1 MTQTTGNDEELIY
14 EDFDTRAEILLQCYN
29 AIAAVE
35 SIDTYLNKQV
45 KKKEEVKAKCLDVIH
60 YYICEIHAEIFD
72 ENGNE

>member
-1 MTQTTGNDEELIY
+1 MMEITGNEEELIY
-14 EDFDTRAEILLQCYN
+14 EDFDTRAEILQQCYN
-29 AIAAVE
+29 AIASVE

>member
-1 MTQTTGNDEELIY
+1 MMEITGNDEELIY
-14 EDFDTRAEILLQCYN
+14 EDFDTRAEILQQCYN
-29 AIAAVE
+29 AIASVE